1 MDLQRDLATFLG
13 REKGF
18 FILPLGTC
26 PPTAHPAGGLEPEM
40 PQWRDPELHNTLL
53 FSSPPHTPH
62 PADELEL
69 EQEPPQWRDPKL
81 QNTASSTVHKTN
93 WIWNS
98 CFSLHKL
105 HIRKSPNTPPG
116 QVITATDWSR
126 AFQSSQKRGESFSF
140 LFRVLEI
147 IQSRAVD
154 PPFFCGFGSSCSSQ
168 CGSGSSCFFN
178 EDPDPA

>member
-13 REKGF
+13 IEKGF
-18 FILPLGTC
+18 FILPLGSC

-40 PQWRDPELHNTLL
+40 PQWRDPEL
-53 FSSPPHTPH
+53 
-62 PADELEL
+62 
-69 EQEPPQWRDPKL
+69 
-81 QNTASSTVHKTN
+81 QNTASSLVHKTN

-154 PPFFCGFGSSCSSQ
+154 PPFFADSVPAVLL
-168 CGSGSSCFFN
+168 N
-178 EDPDPA
+178 ADPDPAAFLMRIRIQLKVCKTNNLTKSFLELNKIAQKLGQI